1 MLLNDLDTQRRDAA
15 RCLLAWLSAE
25 VPCRLVATALGDE
38 PVPVQAPAHGAWSAA
53 HTHRLPYREA
63 LLALQGNAAFGWR
76 GALWECS
83 PGTAFLLEA
92 GEGHDLG
99 YPPWAD
105 GLLHVWLSLA
115 PGHAAGNLIAVQGGR
130 VLGLARLHADPSEA
144 PGGPDLDR
152 LWSLARTDTAF
163 PTAVHRALVLA
174 ALRLMLADLARH
186 LQAGSAPRRGPAEA
200 RRLAVQTACRLIR
213 QAEGQAVPLDALARA
228 AGYSKYH
235 FLRLFTQETGM
246 TVRQYADRCRLEA
259 IAGWRGEGLR
269 HKEIAARMGFSGSSA
284 LSRWWRRQSAR
295 AGGTA
300 DAEPSA

>member
-1 MLLNDLDTQRRDAA
+1 MLLNDPDSQRRDAA
-15 RCLLAWLSAE
+15 RCLLDWLSAE
-25 VPCRLVATALGDE
+25 GPCRVLATRLGE
-38 PVPVQAPAHGAWSAA
+38 APVPARAPSQEAWSAA

-63 LLALQGNAAFGWR
+63 LLALRGNAVFGWR
-76 GALWECS
+76 GGLWECS
-83 PGTAFLLEA
+83 PGTVFLLEA

-130 VLGLARLHADPSEA
+130 VIGLDRLHADPSEA
-144 PGGPDLDR
+144 PDSPDLDR
-152 LWSLARTDTAF
+152 LWSLALTDSAL
-163 PTAVHRALVLA
+163 PLAAHRVLLLA

-186 LQAGSAPRRGPAEA
+186 LLTGSAPRRGPAEA

-235 FLRLFTQETGM
+235 FLRLFTRETGM

-259 IAGWRGEGLR
+259 IAGWRRQGLR
-269 HKEIAARMGFSGSSA
+269 HKEIAARLGFSGSSA

-295 AGGTA
+295 AEAA
-300 DAEPSA
+300 DAAGPA